1 MQETLPLI
9 KIPPMHDPDAEIA
22 GLTLTVPS
30 WVSSIERAR
39 NNADM
44 NAASTSAKS
53 KLEEALLSLQ
63 KKVSEMLSE
72 IREVGSQ
79 RTRGQKVRERPFAP
93 AFVCAGCYSAEIA
106 RHLDA
111 AELTLTPRS
120 APNVDDPAVFC
131 GYATAISERCVF
143 SRPFSRF
150 IHSFLKSYAS
160 TRKKSSVRILAFPLV
175 RKRRKPKSFLSSPN
189 APRPG

>member
-1 MQETLPLI
+1 MVNYYVISKNEKAVGQGGETLYGVCACTLHDGVMEVQNCIYGISGDLAWLKTLRGKLNDGEVDPVHLGDIIADELYMQETLPLI

-72 IREVGSQ
+72 IREV
-79 RTRGQKVRERPFAP
+79 
-93 AFVCAGCYSAEIA
+93 
-106 RHLDA
+106 D
-111 AELTLTPRS
+111 
-120 APNVDDPAVFC
+120 
-131 GYATAISERCVF
+131 
-143 SRPFSRF
+143 
-150 IHSFLKSYAS
+150 
-160 TRKKSSVRILAFPLV
+160 
-175 RKRRKPKSFLSSPN
+175 
-189 APRPG
+189 